1 MKKFF
6 GLAVAFT
13 FIFATSVFAQES
25 KPVIGLIPTTTNL
38 RQTTA
43 TGYWGDIYQPEQR
56 DEETGKV
63 IRPRRLAYPA
73 TSPLTIDSI
82 FPKLTAAFSQEI
94 VSSGRFQVLADK
106 RTGVDYVF
114 ESELTEFSANR
125 QGSLDSGT
133 GVITY
138 KMSVSV
144 TLTDAKTGQVV
155 LSQQFSEPRELSK
168 SGGKVFST
176 TKYTSSNPNDMP
188 KNMAENVI
196 STIVNKLYPPMVL
209 NVSGGVVQLPATGL
223 SVGSVVEIFT
233 QGEEIIDPYT
243 GDSLGFEET
252 LVAEVCVYEITGKIA
267 KAKPDPK
274 GAYVDAQIQRGM
286 AIRNNMKVNKKALN
300 NINKELKGK

>member
-1 MKKFF
+1 MKKIL
-6 GLAVAFT
+6 GLTAALL
-13 FIFATSVFAQES
+13 FAASVFAQES
-25 KPVIGLIPTTTNL
+25 KPVIGLIPTTTEVHRTL
-38 RQTTA
+38 A
-43 TGYWGDIYQPEQR
+43 TGYWGDIWAPEER
-56 DEETGKV
+56 DKETGEV
-63 IRPRRLAYPA
+63 IRPRRIVHPA
-73 TSPLTIDSI
+73 TNPLPVDSVL
-82 FPKLTAAFSQEI
+82 PKLAPMFSQEI
-94 VSSGRFQVLADK
+94 VSSGRFQVLPNK

-114 ESELTEFSANR
+114 ETVLTEFSANR
-125 QGSLDSGT
+125 NDQSGSIS
-133 GVITY
+133 Y
-138 KMSVSV
+138 KMSISV
-144 TLTDAKTGQVV
+144 TLTDTKTGQVV

-188 KNMAENVI
+188 KNVAENVI

-223 SVGSVVEIFT
+223 SVGSMVEVFT

-252 LVAEVCVYEITGKIA
+252 LVAEVCVYEISGKIA

-300 NINKELKGK
+300 NINKAAKGK

>member
-1 MKKFF
+1 MKKVF
-6 GLAVAFT
+6 GLAAALV
-13 FIFATSVFAQES
+13 FAASVFAQES
-25 KPVIGLIPTTTNL
+25 KPVIGLISTTTNL

-43 TGYWGDIYQPEQR
+43 TGFWGDIWEPAVI
-56 DEETGKV
+56 DKETGEVLK
-63 IRPRRLAYPA
+63 PRRLAHPA
-73 TSPLTIDSI
+73 TNPLSIDSI
-82 FPKLTAAFSQEI
+82 FPRLTAAFSQEI
-94 VSSGRFQVLADK
+94 VSSGRFQVLPDK

-114 ESELTEFSANR
+114 ESELTDFTASR
-125 QGSLDSGT
+125 SQDSGN
-133 GVITY
+133 ISY

-144 TLTDAKTGQVV
+144 TLKDVKTGQVV

-168 SGGKVFST
+168 SGGKVFSM

-188 KNMAENVI
+188 KNVAENVI

-209 NVSGGVVQLPATGL
+209 NVSNGVVQIPATGL
-223 SVGSVVEIFT
+223 SVGSMVEIFT

-286 AIRNNMKVNKKALN
+286 AVRNNMKVNKKALN
-300 NINKELKGK
+300 NINKAAKGK